1 MKTVLLSM
9 ITCAAL
15 FTACKK
21 DKEKTTTEKVQATW
35 NVNSY
40 AYNDFYN
47 NTAHPFNITGVAG
60 DYVEFRADGKAYS
73 KFGGN
78 KDTVA
83 YSISGDNKIVFDSE
97 TFDIKTL
104 TDNQFVMYSKL
115 VSPTAPSEYEETT
128 LTLSK

>member
-1 MKTVLLSM
+1 MV
-9 ITCAAL
+9 TCAAL

-21 DKEKTTTEKVQATW
+21 DKEKTTAEKIQTTW

-40 AYNDFYN
+40 VFNDFYS
-47 NTAHPFNITGVAG
+47 NTAHPFSITGVAG

-73 KFGGN
+73 KFGGS

-97 TFDIKTL
+97 TYDIKTL

-115 VSPTAPSEYEETT
+115 VTSTTPSEYEETT